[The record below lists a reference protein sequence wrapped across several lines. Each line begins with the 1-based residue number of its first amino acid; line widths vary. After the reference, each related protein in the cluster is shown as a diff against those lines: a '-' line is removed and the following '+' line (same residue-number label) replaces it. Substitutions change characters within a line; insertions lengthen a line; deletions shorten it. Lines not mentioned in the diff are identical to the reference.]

1 MEKKKYDLC
10 LELLRR
16 LKHEGVLDR
25 LVLVGSWCTLLYQEY
40 FSENSHVPA
49 LRTRDIEFL
58 VPIPPKFPRKI
69 DLPELLKD
77 LGFVVDHK
85 GSEGF
90 IQLFHPDLILEFL
103 APSRGRERQEP
114 YPVPDLGINA
124 HPLRFMDVLAE
135 NTIAM
140 KLEGISV
147 KVPHPAHF
155 ALHKLLIAGRRKNP
169 EKAPKDRA
177 QAVGILKSLR
187 ATGEMDVA
195 RTLFAKF
202 PASWQQTI
210 RAELTALGEQTL
222 MNSGSI

>member
-10 LELLRR
+10 LALLRK
-16 LKHEGVLDR
+16 LKQEGALDR

-40 FSENSHVPA
+40 FDQNSHVPA

-77 LGFVVDHK
+77 LGFVIDYK
-85 GSEGF
+85 GSDGF
-90 IQLFHPDLILEFL
+90 IQLLHPELILEFL
-103 APSRGRERQEP
+103 APSRGRERQAP

-124 HPLRFMDVLAE
+124 QPLRFMDVLAE
-135 NTIAM
+135 NPIVL

-155 ALHKLLIAGRRKNP
+155 ALHKLLIAGRRKHP

-187 ATGEMDVA
+187 ATGEMGVVH
-195 RTLFAKF
+195 TLFAKF
-202 PASWQQTI
+202 PARWKKTI
-210 RAELTALGEQTL
+210 RDELAALGEQEL
-222 MNSGSI
+222 LK